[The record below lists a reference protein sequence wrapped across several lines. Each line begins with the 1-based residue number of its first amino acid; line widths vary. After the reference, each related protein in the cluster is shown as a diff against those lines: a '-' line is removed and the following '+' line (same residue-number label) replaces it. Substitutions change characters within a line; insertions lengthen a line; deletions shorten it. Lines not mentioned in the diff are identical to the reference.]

1 MKPRDTLVLTA
12 AETARLLDLDACITA
27 VEEAFRL
34 HALGESL
41 APAVAAV
48 HAPLG
53 GVHAKV
59 AGLRIQGRQYVAS
72 KTNANFPGNPD
83 RLGLPTIQGVVT
95 LFDADSGEALA
106 ILDSTVITS
115 RRTGAATAVAARYLA
130 RPDASVATVFGAGE
144 QGDIQTRAL
153 ARVLPLTQVHLVDP
167 APGRAEALASRLTRD
182 LGLRVTPCNDP
193 IRALAGS
200 HVCVTC
206 TTSTRVI
213 VRDGEVAAGAFVAG
227 VGADNPQKHELD
239 PALLAHHTVVVDLLE
254 SCAAI
259 GDLHHALDAGV
270 MTSDDV
276 HAELGEIVAGQKA
289 GRRRAD
295 EIIVFDSTGTA
306 LQDVAAAVVVYERAQ
321 SQNAGQ
327 RVPLGA

>member
-1 MKPRDTLVLTA
+1 MRRRDTLVLTA
-12 AETARLLDLDACITA
+12 ADTARLLDLDACITA

-53 GVHAKV
+53 GFHAKV
-59 AGLRIQGRQYVAS
+59 AGLRLGGRPYVAS

-95 LFDADSGEALA
+95 LFDADTGEALA

-144 QGDIQTRAL
+144 QGDVQTRAL
-153 ARVLPLTQVHLVDP
+153 ARVLPLTQVYLVDTT
-167 APGRAEALASRLTRD
+167 PGRAEALAGRLSRELSI
-182 LGLRVTPCNDP
+182 RVTPSDDP
-193 IRALAGS
+193 GRALGAS

-206 TTSTRVI
+206 TPSTRVL
-213 VRDGEVAAGAFVAG
+213 VRDGQVAPGTFVAG
-227 VGADNPQKHELD
+227 VGADNPHKQELD
-239 PALLAHHTVVVDLLE
+239 PALLARNTVVVDLLE

-259 GDLHHALDAGV
+259 GDLHHALEAGV
-270 MTSDDV
+270 MASGEV
-276 HAELGEIVAGQKA
+276 HAELGEIVAGQKP
-289 GRRRAD
+289 GRQRAD

-306 LQDVAAAVVVYERAQ
+306 LQDVAAAVVVYERAER
-321 SQNAGQ
+321 QNAGR
-327 RVPLGA
+327 RVALGA